1 MKSSILSTLAAKT
14 VVITMLCLVG
24 QSASAAEK
32 ALLDILLGNGVIT
45 QAQYDSLMKKES
57 LTSTDIL
64 GTPEAAAQ
72 VEQAVDEKVEKAVAE
87 AVDKRLDASIGEK
100 IAKKSTKISR
110 LKRAMARRVS
120 ASNPRTAT
128 GKPTF
133 SGARSYVTPT
143 HLVAIPVR
151 SPRLIQK
158 TRVRLRHAACV

>member
-100 IAKKSTKISR
+100 IAKKIDEDFPVKASYGKKGFR
-110 LKRAMARRVS
+110 LESKDGNWQTNLQWRAQLRYT
-120 ASNPRTAT
+120 NP
-128 GKPTF
+128 F
-133 SGARSYVTPT
+133 SGD
-143 HLVAIPVR
+143 
-151 SPRLIQK
+151 PRQL
-158 TRVRLRHAACV
+158 ASFD